1 MKHAGVRQT
10 AGKSPHGTHA
20 YGRATHP
27 DHRLPCPSA
36 VCLLP
41 GATRCGMST
50 GAGCP
55 TWPALWSLCCA
66 TPPVLPLLAPP
77 GMPAPVVRDEE
88 PSSDT
93 LGLAHGRRRSAA
105 AALSRVHLCLCWIAD
120 LVSGGVRCQ
129 RPWKALHEGISII
142 QGPCLHRAH
151 TTRSY
156 TACTNAYGQ
165 AGAPDHEHQ
174 APSTKLH
181 RPRNAHEG
189 MSPVQHAAW
198 GRGMQREPPSWQWLA
213 AQASICCLS
222 LLQPQSLA
230 GCQSLQQQHLLL
242 RLLVSLQHSAPCH
255 SGHHPYLC
263 IMNTSIKLRDVCTP
277 VIATSPAL
285 HIGTARAYRGQAL
298 ASGLPR
304 GPRSQRT
311 PERRAA
317 ARASPSA
324 HLPHFLEP
332 VLHTPH
338 GLTAC
343 TNMEDSPGA
352 YLREVHTDAGRTSK
366 LRSCS
371 VRLLC
376 ARASGTRV

>member
-189 MSPVQHAAW
+189 MSPVQHA
-198 GRGMQREPPSWQWLA
+198 G
-213 AQASICCLS
+213 
-222 LLQPQSLA
+222 
-230 GCQSLQQQHLLL
+230 
-242 RLLVSLQHSAPCH
+242 V
-255 SGHHPYLC
+255 
-263 IMNTSIKLRDVCTP
+263 
-277 VIATSPAL
+277 
-285 HIGTARAYRGQAL
+285 
-298 ASGLPR
+298 
-304 GPRSQRT
+304 GPRH
-311 PERRAA
+311 A
-317 ARASPSA
+317 ARAPILA
-324 HLPHFLEP
+324 MAGRPGIHLLSEFTAAPKPGWLPEP
-332 VLHTPH
+332 AATASVAE
-338 GLTAC
+338 TAC
-343 TNMEDSPGA
+343 VPSNTQHHATQGGGGGGA
-352 YLREVHTDAGRTSK
+352 TTPTF
-366 LRSCS
+366 
-371 VRLLC
+371 
-376 ARASGTRV
+376 AS

>member
-36 VCLLP
+36 VCLLH
-41 GATRCGMST
+41 GATRRGMST
-50 GAGCP
+50 GAGRP

-105 AALSRVHLCLCWIAD
+105 AALSRVHLCLCWLAD

-151 TTRSY
+151 TILSY

-242 RLLVSLQHSAPCH
+242 RLLVSPPTLSTMPLRPPPLPLHHEHVYQTQRCLHPCH
-255 SGHHPYLC
+255 CHISNIAHWHSSGVPWTGTGFRTATRPPIPKDTRAQGGRPCVTFSASAAL
-263 IMNTSIKLRDVCTP
+263 P
-277 VIATSPAL
+277 GTSPA
-285 HIGTARAYRGQAL
+285 
-298 ASGLPR
+298 
-304 GPRSQRT
+304 
-311 PERRAA
+311 
-317 ARASPSA
+317 
-324 HLPHFLEP
+324 
-332 VLHTPH
+332 HTPRTH
-338 GLTAC
+338 GLYKH
-343 TNMEDSPGA
+343 G
-352 YLREVHTDAGRTSK
+352 G
-366 LRSCS
+366 
-371 VRLLC
+371 
-376 ARASGTRV
+376 